1 MQLFNLFR
9 TSRGLFHLFIYFF
22 SFLFIIYTR
31 HLRLSVPGDF
41 AVLVYCVILYINIYI
56 KTSGL
61 CDYSDAYIAVKG
73 TTTVKTRRN
82 RAIDG
87 YNKI

>member
-1 MQLFNLFR
+1 MVY
-9 TSRGLFHLFIYFF
+9 FIYLFF
-22 SFLFIIYTR
+22 LSSLFIIYTR

-41 AVLVYCVILYINIYI
+41 AVLLCCVILYINIYI
-56 KTSGL
+56 QTSGL
-61 CDYSDAYIAVKG
+61 CDYSDACIAVKG
-73 TTTVKTRRN
+73 TMTVKTRRN